1 MLTPIGLT
9 EMKPGFNLLI
19 EIEIQKRKR
28 MDGLGKPGFNYLIK
42 IEIWKRKRMDGLGDE
57 QAWTESKQQSWIL
70 RWDGNTL
77 VSDKSNFDGG
87 EIPRRK

>member
-1 MLTPIGLT
+1 MSNFASRFLNIPRFELFGMLTPIGLT

-42 IEIWKRKRMDGLGDE
+42 IEI
-57 QAWTESKQQSWIL
+57 
-70 RWDGNTL
+70 
-77 VSDKSNFDGG
+77 
-87 EIPRRK
+87 